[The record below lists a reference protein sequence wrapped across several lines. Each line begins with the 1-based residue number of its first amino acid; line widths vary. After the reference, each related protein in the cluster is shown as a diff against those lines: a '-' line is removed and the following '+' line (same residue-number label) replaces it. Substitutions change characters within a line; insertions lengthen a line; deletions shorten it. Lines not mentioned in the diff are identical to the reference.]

1 MTSTVPSGTR
11 QVPTYCYNCVSGP
24 DLLSVK
30 VTDGVATEIGP
41 NFSGVGM
48 HPADGKP
55 CVKAYG
61 LIQKTY
67 NPSRILTPMKR
78 TNPNKG
84 GTKILVLFPL
94 VGMRHLIWLRPSST
108 IFAPVG

>member
-1 MTSTVPSGTR
+1 MSSTAATGIR

-30 VTDGVATEIGP
+30 VKDGVAIEIGP
-41 NFSGVGM
+41 NPAGLGL

-67 NPSRILTPMKR
+67 HPQRILTPMKR
-78 TNPNKG
+78 SNPNKG
-84 GTKILVLFPL
+84 MDQDP
-94 VGMRHLIWLRPSST
+94 
-108 IFAPVG
+108 